1 MEDKISSTSKDVEE
15 IGDLTK
21 KICKA
26 CEGYE
31 KPMDLKEAEKYL
43 EKVSGWEIDGG
54 KSIVKEFE
62 FKDFKEALGFVNKVG
77 GIAEKE
83 GHHPDINLYGY
94 KRVRILL
101 TTHAIKGL
109 SENDFIVA
117 SKIDGL

>member
-1 MEDKISSTSKDVEE
+1 MESVTDIMG

-21 KICKA
+21 KVCKA

-43 EKVSGWEIDGG
+43 QKVNGWKIGDNG
-54 KSIVKEFE
+54 KSIIKEFE
-62 FKDFKEALGFVNKVG
+62 YKDFKEALEFVNKVG

-83 GHHPDINLYGY
+83 QHHPDINLYGY
-94 KRVRILL
+94 KKVKILL

-117 SKIDGL
+117 SKVDEL